1 MPKVTHGTDT
11 SEKTTIEYDYD
22 RAFRIIELVQ
32 RAVDDQGFYAG
43 VLAGYELAGLSSA
56 GFIAAVAEQRRFT
69 EDQAEFAGDIDTH
82 DRTTQG

>member
-43 VLAGYELAGLSSA
+43 VLAGYELAGALSA
-56 GFIAAVAEQRRFT
+56 HFTAAVDEQRQFAAD
-69 EDQAEFAGDIDTH
+69 EAECGTDIDTH
-82 DRTTQG
+82 DRTIQN